1 MDPTELGMNL
11 AAMRCPKCKSGDVL
25 PLNPRDMK
33 TNFECQECHEVVEA
47 EMVIPSQI
55 FQYLYDYE
63 MSFQVKMILDTSMK
77 FIGRGSRKT
86 RTGTETEDILNYLE
100 RFLKPSHYLIQDLK
114 LKYLGQKTKTLKND
128 DLKGV
133 ALAKKYCQDL
143 LKISKAINPGQS
155 KLQGQLSNSYHLLED
170 IEPGPNKMVPSDLVL
185 SRTEVASMFSSDAA
199 FLSEFVIA
207 R

>member
-1 MDPTELGMNL
+1 
-11 AAMRCPKCKSGDVL
+11 
-25 PLNPRDMK
+25 
-33 TNFECQECHEVVEA
+33 
-47 EMVIPSQI
+47 
-55 FQYLYDYE
+55 
-63 MSFQVKMILDTSMK
+63 MSCFQVKMIMNTSMT
-77 FIGRGSRKT
+77 FIGRGSRKS
-86 RTGTETEDILNYLE
+86 RTCAETEDILNYLQ

-114 LKYLGQKTKTLKND
+114 LQFLGQMTKTLKDYDVN
-128 DLKGV
+128 GV

-170 IEPGPNKMVPSDLVL
+170 FEPGPNKMLPSVSDLVL
-185 SRTEVASMFSSDAA
+185 SRREVAAMFSLDAA